1 MSLNHIT
8 NPDGDPLD
16 LYAKSY
22 NSKNRAYYQSL
33 VPLTFQGTFP
43 VGFATSIYGSK
54 LTREFYSRWE
64 ENSIVPNYAKFMKL
78 KGSCSV
84 QIGLAPA
91 AESSGFT
98 IDITGIPAE
107 FQNSVLEYGV
117 ATMRTDSGASG
128 TGHGLWTVTT
138 STLGFIVFSISNRTH
153 IDVDA
158 GEQKLY
164 FELEFRAT

>member
-43 VGFATSIYGSK
+43 LGFATSIYGTK
-54 LTREFYSRWE
+54 LTREIYSRWE
-64 ENSIVPNYAKFMKL
+64 ENSIVPNYTKFMKL

-84 QIGLAPA
+84 QVGLAPA
-91 AESSGFT
+91 AEPSGFS
-98 IDITGIPAE
+98 IDITDIPAE
-107 FQNSVLEYGV
+107 FQNSVLEYGT
-117 ATMRTDSGASG
+117 ASMRTDSGAAG
-128 TGHGLWTVTT
+128 TGHGFWTATT
-138 STLGFIVFSISNRTH
+138 SSLGVIVFSVTSKTH

>member
-8 NPDGDPLD
+8 NPDGDPLE

-22 NSKNRAYYQSL
+22 NSKDRAYYDSL

-43 VGFATSIYGSK
+43 VGFATGLFFPK
-54 LTREFYSRWE
+54 LTREIYSRWE
-64 ENSIVPNYAKFMKL
+64 KNAIVPNYTKFMKL
-78 KGSCSV
+78 KGFCSIQV
-84 QIGLAPA
+84 DLAPA
-91 AESSGFT
+91 VGNSFFT
-98 IDITGIPAE
+98 INISDIPAE

-117 ATMRTDSGASG
+117 ATMRTSQGTAG

-138 STLGFIVFSISNRTH
+138 SSLGIITFSISSSTH
-153 IDVDA
+153 IDVEV
-158 GEQKLY
+158 GEQKLD